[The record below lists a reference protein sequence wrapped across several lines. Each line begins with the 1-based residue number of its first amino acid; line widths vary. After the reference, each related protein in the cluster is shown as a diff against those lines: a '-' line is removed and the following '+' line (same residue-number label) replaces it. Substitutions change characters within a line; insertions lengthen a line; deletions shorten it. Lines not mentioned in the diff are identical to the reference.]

1 MSLHF
6 CRVDMCWNT
15 YILNKVHH
23 LWISSAVSNTTL
35 STQFCCMEEI
45 SKWIHYRSG
54 YTCTMP
60 HIVCAKNIYMT
71 CLSHSCEE
79 LQSSLKPNQQTNNS
93 NDTISRHC
101 LYILTKPAIT
111 YSKVM
116 TVTSQIGWRST
127 ILLYNENMFSLFALY
142 LHS

>member
-15 YILNKVHH
+15 YILNKVH

-45 SKWIHYRSG
+45 SKWIHYSSG
-54 YTCTMP
+54 YTCTMSL
-60 HIVCAKNIYMT
+60 IVCAKMFT
-71 CLSHSCEE
+71 WLACLTATKSYRTRWS
-79 LQSSLKPNQQTNNS
+79 Q
-93 NDTISRHC
+93 ISRQTIQPTQSVNIA
-101 LYILTKPAIT
+101 YTYWQPAIT